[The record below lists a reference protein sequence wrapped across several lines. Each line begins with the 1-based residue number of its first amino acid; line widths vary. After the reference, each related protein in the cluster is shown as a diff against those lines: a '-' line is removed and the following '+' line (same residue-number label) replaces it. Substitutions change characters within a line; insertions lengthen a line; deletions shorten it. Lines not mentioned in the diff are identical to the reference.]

1 MRCVNPAG
9 FPPKWL
15 RDISM
20 HGLGKRWPEAPRFN
34 YDFRRVLG
42 KWGWGVGGGGF
53 LPEMAER
60 GRSGEL
66 YYDGAPSISSC
77 ISAHRGTG
85 VKKVINT
92 ARERTSTHARTHQTC
107 TYPHM

>member
-15 RDISM
+15 RGISM

-42 KWGWGVGGGGF
+42 GWGVGGGVVGW
-53 LPEMAER
+53 R
-60 GRSGEL
+60 
-66 YYDGAPSISSC
+66 
-77 ISAHRGTG
+77 
-85 VKKVINT
+85 
-92 ARERTSTHARTHQTC
+92 HARNGRKRQEW
-107 TYPHM
+107 